1 MPLFDTFHL
10 EGANIYLWML
20 NETLDELV
28 SACRNKGITPDD
40 DAFTCKSVNRIREK
54 IAERLLLQEI
64 FHDNIRLN
72 HDTNGAPVI
81 DIPDTSLSISHTI
94 GWLCIATTNGA
105 CTMGIDI
112 EVFDKQVLRVRQK
125 FLNADEMDWIPA
137 DDLTANLMAWT
148 AKEALYKLFLG
159 KGGASLC
166 SHYSVGEC
174 VQVINCGYVVRP
186 AKAACLPGE
195 PLTVVSQVMSG
206 AVLSLAVESRYIV

>member
-28 SACRNKGITPDD
+28 SACRNKGITPVD

-81 DIPDTSLSISHTI
+81 DIPDTSLSISHTA

-105 CTMGIDI
+105 CKMGIDI

-125 FLNADEMDWIPA
+125 FLNADELDWIPA

-148 AKEALYKLFLG
+148 AKEAIYKANSTRGTSLAGDIALDCFMPINDMAAKY
-159 KGGASLC
+159 KG
-166 SHYSVGEC
+166 HV
-174 VQVINCGYVVRP
+174 
-186 AKAACLPGE
+186 
-195 PLTVVSQVMSG
+195 SG
-206 AVLSLAVESRYIV
+206 AHCSFAITSECRNNFILSLAFTVEKQ